1 VALTD
6 EYDDTYLLDG
16 WPLSTAAVTIETA
29 EGLQDGP
36 EVTGDLV
43 LLPGLDGAYDPYG
56 GPDQPRPYDGPG
68 RIRFDLS
75 LQGVDPDTGAFLPGD
90 DTAGRYFALVDD
102 LMRRVYRRRV
112 LITHPRPDGDRVAV
126 ARLSPGSS
134 VGPAREPS
142 SPWFG
147 RCRLEFVIPGGHWT
161 STTPVTTGVVSLPTG
176 GTLNLAAFAPAT
188 APCTELLVRF
198 YGASSNP
205 QITTETNRLKWA
217 AVIPAGLQVQH
228 DTATGLVS
236 RGVGP
241 AWATT
246 DGQPG
251 YAGLD
256 YAPGPRLFEVDP
268 SEPLTAVFTHTGGG
282 PAAVEVVGRLRF
294 RTS

>member
-1 VALTD
+1 MAVI
-6 EYDDTYLLDG
+6 EYRDTYLIDG
-16 WPLSTAAVTIETA
+16 FDLESYATWIETA

-36 EVTGDLV
+36 EVVGDLV
-43 LLPGLDGAYDPYG
+43 DIPAADGAYDPYG
-56 GPDQPRPYDGPG
+56 GPDQPRPFDGVG
-68 RIRFDLS
+68 RIRIDLG
-75 LQGVDPDTGAFLPGD
+75 LQGVDPVSGKFLPGA
-90 DTAGRYFALVDD
+90 DTAARYWATVDD

-126 ARLSPGSS
+126 ARLAPGSS
-134 VGPAREPS
+134 VAPSREPS

-147 RCRLEFVIPGGHWT
+147 RARLEFVIPGGHWT
-161 STTPVTTGVVSLPTG
+161 SVAPVTTGVVSLPSG
-176 GTLNLAAFAPAT
+176 SSLDLGVFARAT

-198 YGASSNP
+198 YSAANP
-205 QITTETNRLKWA
+205 QLASEYARLKWA
-217 AVIPAGLQVQH
+217 AVIPAGLQVQL

-241 AWATT
+241 PWATT

-251 YAGLD
+251 YAPLD

-268 SEPLTAVFTHTGGG
+268 AEPLNAVFTHTGGG
-282 PAAVEVVGRLRF
+282 SAGVEVTGRLRF